1 MKKKTAK
8 AIILLIAAFC
18 TVTACGKSSAAEDS
32 TVKTAEENTIEI
44 SETEQSSYDTGVITD
59 EQAEKNRAY
68 MQSIAGV
75 NQQIDGDYNKS
86 LARKC
91 SNGTFVG
98 SQDGDVVSFKGI
110 PYAKSP
116 VGELRWKE
124 PEEAASD
131 DGVYEAKYYG
141 ASPLQS
147 ETKSETGSYYRQS
160 ENCLTLNIWENTS
173 NASTDKTVM
182 VFIHGG
188 SYGWGATSDRMYD
201 GTNFV
206 KKYDDVILVTVE
218 YRLGVMG
225 FIDFSE
231 VPGGEAYASSGNL
244 GLLDQICALKWIQK
258 NIAAFGGNPD
268 NVTIFGESA
277 GGGSVSLLPLID
289 GTEGL
294 FQRVIAESGS
304 VALTFGKDECQEQT
318 QQLLELSGCTNM
330 DELLTLSEDELKSI
344 VDKMT
349 VNDYPERDGVILS
362 EELYDEYA
370 DGKAKEVDL
379 LIGTTSDE
387 YRYWI
392 NETAYSND
400 TTDGYSIY
408 KEEVPETVQE
418 IIDCLPEAD
427 QQYAND
433 FMNLQTDEAVWNA
446 TEFINE
452 LIFRIPAVKM
462 AEGHADNGGNTYLYY
477 WSYPTAYKLLG
488 ACHACELAYVFNNT
502 DNTIYNGDNIDLELA
517 DTVQNMWVN
526 FARTGNPS
534 TENIEWAQYNCPS
547 RMTMVLD
554 SSCHM
559 ESDLKSDQRKLI
571 EPLLKYKIVG

>member
-1 MKKKTAK
+1 MKRKKAK
-8 AIILLIAAFC
+8 LLIVLVAVFC
-18 TVTACGKSSAAEDS
+18 MISACGKSADVASSDAGSGEKNTVESRDAEQ
-32 TVKTAEENTIEI
+32 E
-44 SETEQSSYDTGVITD
+44 SYDTGVITD
-59 EQAEKNRAY
+59 EQAEKNKAN
-68 MQSIAGV
+68 MQSIIGE
-75 NQQIDGDYNKS
+75 NQKIEGNYDES

-98 SQDGDVVSFKGI
+98 SQDGDVASFKGI
-110 PYAKSP
+110 PYAKAP
-116 VGELRWKE
+116 VGKLRWKE
-124 PEEAASD
+124 PEEAESD
-131 DGVYEAKYYG
+131 DGIYEAKYFG

-147 ETKSETGSYYRQS
+147 ETKSETGSYYKQS
-160 ENCLTLNIWENTS
+160 ENCLTLNVWENTS
-173 NASTDKTVM
+173 NTSTDKTVM

-188 SYGWGATSDRMYD
+188 SYGWGATSDSMYD

-206 KKYDDVILVTVE
+206 KKFDDVILVTVE
-218 YRLGVMG
+218 YRLGMMG

-231 VPGGEAYASSGNL
+231 VPGGEEYASSGNL

-294 FQRVIAESGS
+294 FKRVIAESGS
-304 VALTFGKDECQEQT
+304 VALTFSKDECKEQT
-318 QQLLELSGCTNM
+318 QMLLELSGCTNM
-330 DELLTLSEDELKSI
+330 DELLALSEDEIKAI

-349 VNDYPERDGVILS
+349 VNNYPERDGVILS

-370 DGKAKEVDL
+370 NGKAKNVDIM
-379 LIGTTSDE
+379 IGTTSDE

-392 NETAYSND
+392 NETAYSNN

-418 IIDCLPEAD
+418 IIEYLPEED
-427 QQYAND
+427 QQYAQD
-433 FMNLQTDEAVWNA
+433 FMSLQTDEDVWNA

-452 LIFRIPAVKM
+452 LVFRIPAIKI
-462 AEGHADNGGNTYLYY
+462 AEGHADNGGNTYMYY

-534 TENIEWAQYNCPS
+534 TEDIEWSQYDSQS
-547 RMTMVLD
+547 RMTMILD
-554 SSCHM
+554 SDCCM
-559 ESDLKSDQRKLI
+559 KGDIKSEQRKLI